1 MSNRIE
7 KTIELNAPIE
17 KVWRALTDHNEFGE
31 WFRVKLDG
39 PFVPG
44 EVSSGHITYPDYEH
58 LKWEARI
65 KQMEAP
71 RLFSFTWHPY
81 AIDPAVDYSKET
93 PTLVE
98 FRLEPTP
105 KGTRLVLVESGFD
118 ALPGDRMPEAMRKN
132 DGGWTEQMK
141 NIQAHVER

>member
-1 MSNRIE
+1 MVDRIE

-39 PFVPG
+39 PFIPG
-44 EVSSGHITYPDYEH
+44 EISHGRITYPGYEH
-58 LKWEARI
+58 VKWTALI
-65 KQMEAP
+65 KEMTAP
-71 RLFSFTWHPY
+71 RYFSFTWHPY
-81 AIDPAVDYSKET
+81 AIESDIDYSGEA

-98 FRLEPTP
+98 FRLDPISN
-105 KGTRLVLVESGFD
+105 GTRLTVVESGFD
-118 ALPGDRMPEAMRKN
+118 ALPSHRRPDAFRMNES
-132 DGGWTEQMK
+132 GWAQQLK